1 MLAEVLS
8 ALRPGPAMKFVDGT
22 VGMGGHAE
30 ALLSRSAPDGW
41 LWGCDRDADA
51 IEAAR
56 ERLAAFA
63 GRYELV
69 RGNFADMAA
78 WVPGAACDG
87 VLLDLGVSSPQL
99 DRADRGFSFQAEG
112 PLDMR
117 MDRRQALTAEQ
128 LVNEMDTEALARMFR
143 ELGDEPDAR
152 RIAREIDRE
161 RRVHRIATTAHL
173 ASVVGRCVGRR
184 GRRHPATRVFQALR
198 VATNDELGALH
209 RGLQAALTVLKPGG
223 RLVTLS
229 FQSLEERMV
238 KRWGREMVRDY
249 DVVGDVDVPELRQ
262 PRPARMRWVTRHALL
277 PGEAE
282 TASNPRARSAQ
293 MRALEKI

>member
-1 MLAEVLS
+1 MLEEAMS
-8 ALRPGPAMKFVDGT
+8 ALQPGPGRRFVDGT

-30 ALLSRSAPDGW
+30 ALLKRSAPDGW
-41 LWGCDRDADA
+41 LWGCDRDGDA
-51 IEAAR
+51 LEIAGA
-56 ERLAAFA
+56 RLAGFA
-63 GRYELV
+63 GRFEL
-69 RGNFADMAA
+69 RCGNFAELGD
-78 WVPGAACDG
+78 WVPEAGCDG

-99 DRADRGFSFQAEG
+99 DRAERGFSFMADG

-117 MDRRQALTAEQ
+117 MNQRQGTTAAE
-128 LVNEMDTEALARMFR
+128 LVNSLDTMDLTRLFR

-161 RRVHRIATTAHL
+161 RRVHRIGTTGHL
-173 ASVVGRCVGRR
+173 ASLVERCVARR

-198 VATNDELGALH
+198 MAVNDELGSLQ
-209 RGLQAALTVLKPGG
+209 RGLTVALALLRPGG
-223 RLVTLS
+223 RLVTIS

-262 PRPARMRWVTRHALL
+262 PRPARMRWVMRHALL

-282 TASNPRARSAQ
+282 TAMNPRARSAQ
-293 MRALEKI
+293 MRVLEKL